1 MRDGIE
7 SFAAV
12 GREGHVVEETGGPG
26 SGDGIGTEPSVGRED
41 AERDPKTIADDLA
54 KMAESYAMQAIYG
67 SKQGRDGQQV
77 PDTED
82 KTTRYS
88 RCCAARRPQTE
99 DLTRKAT
106 RRGSSCR

>member
-26 SGDGIGTEPSVGRED
+26 SGDGIGTQPSVGRED

-82 KTTRYS
+82 KTNALLTMLRGS
-88 RCCAARRPQTE
+88 TAAKE